1 MKLKKLPVF
10 SAGARYST
18 NCILSFLYLSGT
30 DSLPWSDF
38 IKKKCPDVTD
48 TSTEKILKT
57 VGTSQFEVPC
67 K

>member
-1 MKLKKLPVF
+1 MKHKKLPVF

-38 IKKKCPDVTD
+38 IKEKCAYGQKYGK
-48 TSTEKILKT
+48 ELILC
-57 VGTSQFEVPC
+57 QI
-67 K
+67 